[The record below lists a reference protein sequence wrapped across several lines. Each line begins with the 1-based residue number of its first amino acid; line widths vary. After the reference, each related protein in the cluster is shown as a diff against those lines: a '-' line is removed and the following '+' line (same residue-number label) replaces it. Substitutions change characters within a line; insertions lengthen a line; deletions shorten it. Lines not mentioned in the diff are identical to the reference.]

1 MANITEVLK
10 TDIMHRMDYVRTS
23 TGDRQL
29 ISGLD
34 NYKQWL
40 FNCLITE
47 PGSLVH
53 RPNFGVGIKR
63 YQGGPLT
70 LAKQREIAVRIQEQY
85 EKDPRT
91 DKVTGISISTDPKI
105 PSLTYIVVRVKPVG
119 YDEIEMKFTP
129 FEG

>member
-1 MANITEVLK
+1 MANITEVMK
-10 TDIMHRMDYVRTS
+10 TDIRHTGDYVRTS
-23 TGDRQL
+23 TGDRDT

-70 LAKQREIAVRIQEQY
+70 MAKQQEIALRIEEQFGR
-85 EKDPRT
+85 DPRT
-91 DKVTGISISTDPKI
+91 DKVTGVLFTLDSRN
-105 PSLTYIVVRVKPVG
+105 PSLTYILVRVKPVG
-119 YDEIEMKFTP
+119 YDEIEMQFTP